1 MTTAKPAAKAAPK
14 TSVKPVRIPAAATA
28 AARAAKA
35 AATAKPAGKAAAKAV
50 AQPVVAEKASAEK
63 QAPKAYRLLTGIDD
77 ENFCARVSEALANG
91 YELYGSPSIT
101 ANGGKIYAAQAI
113 LLKPVAKKKKKK

>member
-1 MTTAKPAAKAAPK
+1 MTTPKPAAKAA
-14 TSVKPVRIPAAATA
+14 SKPSVRIPAAATA

-35 AATAKPAGKAAAKAV
+35 AATPKPATKLVAKTATKAATVVKADTTK
-50 AQPVVAEKASAEK
+50 E
-63 QAPKAYRLLTGIDD
+63 APKAYRLLTGLDD